1 MRENISSGEARIRK
15 TICRTFIYLFAV
27 IVAAAAFYPF
37 FVMIISSTH
46 DNYNIVA
53 KINVLPGSHFNENFA
68 RLTQNIDL
76 AKGIGNSLFLALTVT
91 VVQNYFIMMAAY
103 AFSKFDFKGK
113 HLLFSVVMVA
123 MMLPGQLG
131 IIGFY
136 KEIQA
141 MHLLNNYLALIIP
154 TISNCFAVFF
164 YKQFI
169 DGALPNELIEAA
181 VMDGCGELKIF
192 HRIVLPLVVPALVTQ
207 GVPDVFDLE
216 ENYMYEFLDSDIIAD
231 LSYMNFEELTKDYF
245 DFQIASMKDSDGRFK
260 TLSFQSSPVCFW
272 YLRDAAEEWLGT
284 SDPAEISAMLGD
296 WETVIAKGEEIYEKS
311 NSEVSLWPN
320 ITEMVKVDA
329 FSFDPL
335 VKDGKLVISDDWMG
349 LLDNMRTMY
358 ESKANAELGSW
369 GSDWAA
375 AWNDGKLIFRV
386 MPSWDFFTDWE
397 KNAGNVGVATPFRA
411 SYEGA
416 TGICVY
422 DKTDKKDLAA
432 KFLAYVASYDFQ
444 KINADSYNQVPA
456 SKAVCDALA
465 ESSSS
470 EDFGGQNLM
479 ATYSE
484 ICNKVVGITP
494 DKYTRSVQNLFQKW
508 ATDGIKAGKDN
519 AGVIEDFKKALHDQY
534 PEVVID

>member
-91 VVQNYFIMMAAY
+91 VVQNYFTMMAAY
-103 AFSKFDFKGK
+103 AFSKFDFRGK
-113 HLLFSVVMVA
+113 HFLFSVVMVA

-207 GVPDVFDLE
+207 GVMTF
-216 ENYMYEFLDSDIIAD
+216 I
-231 LSYMNFEELTKDYF
+231 
-245 DFQIASMKDSDGRFK
+245 
-260 TLSFQSSPVCFW
+260 
-272 YLRDAAEEWLGT
+272 
-284 SDPAEISAMLGD
+284 
-296 WETVIAKGEEIYEKS
+296 
-311 NSEVSLWPN
+311 
-320 ITEMVKVDA
+320 
-329 FSFDPL
+329 
-335 VKDGKLVISDDWMG
+335 
-349 LLDNMRTMY
+349 
-358 ESKANAELGSW
+358 GSW
-369 GSDWAA
+369 NSYLTP
-375 AWNDGKLIFRV
+375 LIIL
-386 MPSWDFFTDWE
+386 
-397 KNAGNVGVATPFRA
+397 N
-411 SYEGA
+411 
-416 TGICVY
+416 
-422 DKTDKKDLAA
+422 DKKKFTLPLMIATVRDSTHADYGAQYVGMLVSIIPMVIVFCFSSKIIMEKISVGAA
-432 KFLAYVASYDFQ
+432 VK
-444 KINADSYNQVPA
+444 
-456 SKAVCDALA
+456 
-465 ESSSS
+465 
-470 EDFGGQNLM
+470 G
-479 ATYSE
+479 
-484 ICNKVVGITP
+484 
-494 DKYTRSVQNLFQKW
+494 
-508 ATDGIKAGKDN
+508 
-519 AGVIEDFKKALHDQY
+519 
-534 PEVVID
+534 